1 MKLVSFDADGKAR
14 VGVLVRDGTFVVDVQ
29 AAEVA
34 INRRPYKPFRT
45 MQSLKDDGVTG
56 MSRLRDIVAK
66 VEAGQVPDALMPV
79 DGVHLIE

>member
-1 MKLVSFDADGKAR
+1 MELVSFDADGKAR

-34 INRRPYKPFRT
+34 SNRRPYKPFRSL
-45 MQSLKDDGVTG
+45 QSLKDDGETG
-56 MSRLRDIVAK
+56 MARLRDIVDK

-79 DGVHLIE
+79 DQVNLV